1 LTRVYG
7 NNVDDVEFAIG
18 PLAEGRGSELM
29 PETVTRMVAYDAFT
43 HILTNPL
50 LASEIHTP
58 QTFSDVGWTI
68 IQQSATLEQIVK
80 RNVLHPNDVTVSL
93 AA

>member
-1 LTRVYG
+1 
-7 NNVDDVEFAIG
+7 
-18 PLAEGRGSELM
+18 M

-58 QTFSDVGWTI
+58 ETFSDVGWAI
-68 IQQSATLEQIVK
+68 IQENATLEQIVK
-80 RNVLHPNDVTVSL
+80 RNVRHPDAVTVSL